1 MAKKLF
7 KDCKKGDTMYYIDPI
22 KPEILSPKI
31 KNIEHWNS
39 GYAFEFNNKGV
50 NINVYGCI
58 SNRSRNNCLFTTL
71 EDANELLKKINN
83 GETLFSVTK
92 GSTMYLV
99 KNGEYTINKITID
112 NVIIKDREVIY
123 CYKFKETECKIFLS
137 RNEIFG
143 NYVLNETY
151 VGRSIEPSGYLRARI
166 FVSEDTAKKFIEK
179 SAKEHKKRATEKYI
193 KQMQNHDG
201 KPISHQDNLG
211 NDLHYGDTV
220 AYIRRIGYNAH
231 PEIRVGKIIGESKM
245 KITVLDEE
253 EKTNGKPTGWLRGNT
268 EKTDGKHSVEKQNIL
283 LLKLAKVNTNSGFI
297 INK

>member
-7 KDCKKGDTMYYIDPI
+7 KDCKTGDTVYYIDPE
-22 KPEILSPKI
+22 KVEVLPLKI
-31 KNIEHWNS
+31 KSIECWSN
-39 GYAFEFNNKGV
+39 GFTFRFDEAMGKVG
-50 NINVYGCI
+50 GCI
-58 SNRSRNNCLFTTL
+58 SNRSRNNCLFTML

-99 KNGEYTINKITID
+99 KNGDNTVYKVPIDNITISD
-112 NVIIKDREVIY
+112 SGALHYHYNFEGRKTYFYVYPEG
-123 CYKFKETECKIFLS
+123 KFSNC
-137 RNEIFG
+137 
-143 NYVLNETY
+143 VLNEIY
-151 VGRSIEPSGYLRARI
+151 VGRSVEPSGYIRVRLFA
-166 FVSEDTAKKFIEK
+166 SEDVANKYVEK
-179 SAKEHKKRATEKYI
+179 AAKEQEKRATEKYI

-211 NDLHYGDTV
+211 HDLHYGDTV